1 MTSLVH
7 GIRSSEKLSDNT
19 KGQYVE
25 RLTTLS
31 KAMSKPVEWFVNHP
45 KEVAEFVQAKYACPL
60 TQRSFIVA
68 IKALFHHNPEL
79 KLTHAK
85 QFNAFGLYQN
95 AMSQEVHER
104 YMNAEP
110 SEKERQN
117 WVSWP
122 QVLAKERELAAT
134 EYGSTN
140 HLLLAMYC
148 LIEPLR
154 QDYGAIRILVDK
166 RPAPYSKSNY
176 LVISPDAS
184 TGTLILNEYKTA
196 KSYGAFERALPS
208 NLMGIIRQSL
218 LKQPRAYLFV
228 DESGDAYS
236 SKNSYAKFSNRVLRK
251 LFGKSFTVSMMRHSH
266 ISNIDFNASTPGQ
279 LMQTSRNMT
288 HSLAMQQMYRR
299 KVDPAPPMT
308 VVKCTSS
315 NATAPQA
322 PQSPQ
327 IQSPQIQTS
336 PGVVHGQD
344 GERYLSLTV

>member
-1 MTSLVH
+1 MTALIN
-7 GIRSSEKLSDNT
+7 GIRNSEKLSDNT

-31 KAMSKPVEWFVNHP
+31 KAMGKPVEWFVTHP

-60 TQRSFIVA
+60 TQRSFVVA
-68 IKALFHHNPEL
+68 IKALFHHNPDL
-79 KLTHAK
+79 KLTHSK
-85 QFNAFGLYQN
+85 YFNAYGLYQN

-110 SEKERQN
+110 STKERQN
-117 WVSWP
+117 WVTWP
-122 QVLAKERELAAT
+122 EVLAKERELAAT

-154 QDYGAIRILVDK
+154 QDYGAVRILVDK

-176 LVISPDAS
+176 LIISPDAS

-196 KSYGAFERALPS
+196 KSYGAFERALPP
-208 NLMGIIRQSL
+208 NLMKIIRQSL

-228 DESGDAYS
+228 DESGDAYA

-279 LMQTSRNMT
+279 LMQTSKNMT

-299 KVDPAPPMT
+299 KVEPAPAVT
-308 VVKCTSS
+308 VIKST
-315 NATAPQA
+315 TAPHLTHTHTQTQTQT
-322 PQSPQ
+322 QSP
-327 IQSPQIQTS
+327 TATT
-336 PGVVHGQD
+336 GVVQSQD
-344 GERYLSLTV
+344 GARYLSLTV

>member
-1 MTSLVH
+1 MASSLVN
-7 GIRSSEKLSDNT
+7 GIKKSDKLSVNT

-31 KAMSKPVEWFVNHP
+31 KAMGKSIEYFVTHP
-45 KEVAEFVQAKYACPL
+45 KEVAEFVQAKYKCPL

-68 IKALFHHNPEL
+68 IKALFHHNPDL

-85 QFNAFGLYQN
+85 HFNAFGVYQN

-117 WVSWP
+117 WVPWP
-122 QVLAKERELAAT
+122 DVLAKERELAAT

-154 QDYGAIRILVDK
+154 QDYGAVRILVDK
-166 RPAPYSKSNY
+166 RPAPYATGNY
-176 LVISPDAS
+176 LVISHDA
-184 TGTLILNEYKTA
+184 TQGTLILNDYKTA
-196 KSYGAFERALPS
+196 KSYGAFERALPA
-208 NLMGIIRQSL
+208 NLMGVIRQSL
-218 LKQPRAYLFV
+218 VKHPRAYLFV
-228 DESGDAYS
+228 DDSGDAYA
-236 SKNSYAKFSNRVLRK
+236 SKNSYSKFSNRILRK

-299 KVDPAPPMT
+299 KVEPAPPVT
-308 VVKCTSS
+308 VVKCHV
-315 NATAPQA
+315 APHLTPAPSQA
-322 PQSPQ
+322 AQAGHA
-327 IQSPQIQTS
+327 
-336 PGVVHGQD
+336 GVVQGTD
-344 GERYLSLTV
+344 GARYLSLTL